1 MKGTS
6 IFQFKSWPKIH
17 QPLPRTPRESQQ
29 LLNALTS
36 SFRRQ
41 LDCAYPVS
49 NAFPSKDGDRQPV
62 NTESS
67 VHATDRHLHNILDNP
82 LFRIVPPKHVSH
94 DRRSVEEQRRL
105 AEEPM
110 VVFDEMVASGSASA
124 SAITECLK
132 SQLLLARFSDNDKV
146 RDAMRDSKAASRVVN
161 WFWASDGASRRML
174 LQSRASTGSLAKFM
188 VAEGLQSTVMDWLKM
203 LMKGDLGGYN
213 GLMITDSAQQ
223 AFSHLLVDFLDAEI
237 RYGGGLDS
245 ALNFY
250 LRAYHMHSIS
260 QESRLESTG
269 STKAMLLAAGAQ
281 LSRVFMDEK
290 PLEGHVSGY
299 MYDSFM
305 EVISTLASTRSLL
318 HASVAVCH
326 PTHPDPEPF
335 VRFTEALTPGKFEK
349 YSAARRD
356 VFLRIGCEA
365 LRILM
370 IERRDDRA
378 AARLARQIQNLLP
391 DTTVHATTST
401 SPKGDSSEGDYLL
414 SRLELNLT

>member
-6 IFQFKSWPKIH
+6 IFQFRSWPKIH

-41 LDCAYPVS
+41 LDSAYPVS
-49 NAFPSKDGDRQPV
+49 NASVLKDGDRPPV

-67 VHATDRHLHNILDNP
+67 VHATDRHLHNILENP
-82 LFRIVPPKHVSH
+82 LFRIVPPKHVPH
-94 DRRSVEEQRRL
+94 DRRSIEEQRRL

-124 SAITECLK
+124 PAITECLK
-132 SQLLLARFSDNDKV
+132 SQLLLARFSDNDRV
-146 RDAMRDSKAASRVVN
+146 REAMRDSKAGSRLMN

-174 LQSRASTGSLAKFM
+174 LKSRASTSSLTKFM
-188 VAEGLQSTVMDWLKM
+188 VAEGLHSTVMDWLKM

-213 GLMITDSAQQ
+213 GLMVAGSAQQ

-237 RYGGGLDS
+237 RYGGRLDS

-250 LRAYHMHSIS
+250 LRAYHMHPIS
-260 QESRLESTG
+260 HEPHLESIG
-269 STKAMLLAAGAQ
+269 SAKAMLLAAGAH
-281 LSRVFMDEK
+281 LSRVAMDQK
-290 PLEGHVSGY
+290 PLGDHVSTCL
-299 MYDSFM
+299 YDSFM
-305 EVISTLASTRSLL
+305 MVISTLASTRSLL
-318 HASVAVCH
+318 YASVAVCH
-326 PTHPDPEPF
+326 PAHPDPEPF
-335 VRFTEALTPGKFEK
+335 ARFAEGLTVNKFEK

-365 LRILM
+365 LRILI
-370 IERRDDRA
+370 IERRNDREA
-378 AARLARQIQNLLP
+378 RRLARQIQNLLP
-391 DTTVHATTST
+391 DTTAKQTTSA
-401 SPKGDSSEGDYLL
+401 SKDNQSDGGYLL
-414 SRLELNLT
+414 SRLDLNLT